1 MLHDA
6 TIHKGVVAGFNLGAR
21 RGDDARDA
29 RRDLFDKLGMSL
41 FHMGRDHHCEGCYEK
56 KPANILGDHYYML
69 PCKDTSVF
77 PSPCSGNGTMD
88 LRNMDFGI
96 PNDDPQYDEKIMGR
110 FQEYIICGQCEVCQ
124 LDVHLAC
131 VAAAQAQA
139 AQDEI
144 EDGSVD
150 GSEEDL

>member
-21 RGDDARDA
+21 HGDDARDA
-29 RRDLFDKLGMSL
+29 RRDLFKLIEIDLAEHNRSHGWK
-41 FHMGRDHHCEGCYEK
+41 GCDEQE
-56 KPANILGDHYYML
+56 PANILDEDMYLL
-69 PCKDTSVF
+69 PCKDTSFF
-77 PSPCSGNGTMD
+77 PSPCFGNGTMD

-96 PNDDPQYDEKIMGR
+96 PNDDPQYDKKIMGR
-110 FQEYIICGQCEVCQ
+110 FREYIICGQCEVCQ
-124 LDVHLAC
+124 QDAHLAC